1 MDGRRSTSEPPRGVE
16 HTEAAIDLALSHHQ
30 AGRAAEAERGYRRVL
45 VGVPDHPDALH
56 LLGLLLHQAGRPV
69 EAEPLV
75 KRAITLRPDQA
86 MFHTHLGLIL
96 ASLGQAEAGIACH
109 RRATALDP
117 RSADAHNNLGV
128 ALAAAGRPADAIEC
142 YRRAVAIRPD
152 VLSFDNLGRSLH
164 TLGRSTEAAA
174 AFREAIAIDAR
185 FAPAH
190 NGLGMALRAVGSVE
204 GAIAAF
210 RRAAELSPTSP
221 EPLDNL
227 GNALQQ
233 ARRPAEAMACCE
245 AALALQPGRPST
257 LNLVGTLQCDA
268 GRWADAIVTF
278 ERALAGR
285 PDFVDAVN
293 NLGTAL
299 EEVGRREEAMV
310 HYRRAAALAPDAVSP
325 PWNVALLQLLT
336 GDYTAGWPGYE
347 HRWRQRLQRSVHR
360 QFGQPMWDGSDLG
373 GRRLLLHAEQG
384 FGDALQFARYAALAA
399 SRGGRVFVECHPPL
413 ARLFRSLAGVD
424 RVVPRGE
431 GPLPPFDVHCP
442 FMSLPM
448 VFGTT
453 LATVPAEV
461 PYLRATPA
469 AANRWRRRLAAEP
482 PGRRVGLVWS
492 GDAKHQK
499 DRDRSVLLAMLAPLA
514 AAPGVRFYSLQFG
527 PPAEAAAAPPPGMS
541 LTDWT
546 GELDDF
552 ADTAG
557 LASQLD
563 LVVTVDTA
571 VAHLAGALGRPT
583 WVLVPFAPDWRWLL
597 DRDDSPWYPTMRLF
611 RQRTKGDWA
620 HPIARVAEAL
630 RAWGDH

>member
-1 MDGRRSTSEPPRGVE
+1 MGIEGT
-16 HTEAAIDLALSHHQ
+16 IDLSLSHHQ

-45 VGVPDHPDALH
+45 DVLPDHPDALH
-56 LLGLLLHQAGRPV
+56 LLGLLLHQTGRPI
-69 EAEPLV
+69 EAEPLLR
-75 KRAITLRPDQA
+75 RAIALQPEQST
-86 MFHTHLGLIL
+86 FHTHFGLIL
-96 ASLGQAEAGIACH
+96 TALGAAEAGIACH
-109 RRATALDP
+109 RRATELDP
-117 RSADAHNNLGV
+117 GSADAHNNLGV
-128 ALAAAGRPADAIEC
+128 ALAAAGRPAEAIEC
-142 YRRAVAIRPD
+142 YRRAAAIRPD
-152 VLSFDNLGRSLH
+152 VLAFDNLGRSLH
-164 TLGRSTEAAA
+164 TLGRSAEAAA
-174 AFREAIAIDAR
+174 AFREAIAIDPR

-190 NGLGMALRAVGSVE
+190 NGLGIALRAAGNVD

-210 RRAAELSPTSP
+210 RRAAELSPASP

-227 GNALQQ
+227 GSALQQ
-233 ARRPAEAMACCE
+233 ARRSTEAMACYD
-245 AALALQPGRPST
+245 AALSLAPGRPST
-257 LNLVGTLQCDA
+257 LNLIGALQCDA
-268 GRWADAIVTF
+268 GRWAEAIATF
-278 ERALAGR
+278 ERALVGR
-285 PDFVDAVN
+285 PDFVDAIN

-299 EEVGRREEAMV
+299 EEVGRREEAMA

-360 QFGQPMWDGSDLG
+360 QFSQPMWDGSDLA

-384 FGDALQFARYAALAA
+384 FGDAIQFARYAAVAA
-399 SRGGRVFVECHPPL
+399 QRGGRVFVECQPPL

-453 LATVPAEV
+453 LGTVPAEV

-469 AANRWRRRLAAEP
+469 AANRWRQRLAAEP
-482 PGRRVGLVWS
+482 QGRRVGLVWS

-499 DRDRSVLLAMLAPLA
+499 DRDRSVSLSMLAPLA
-514 AAPGVRFYSLQFG
+514 AVVGVRFYSLQFG
-527 PPAEAAAAPPPGMS
+527 PPAEEAATPPPGMS

-563 LVVTVDTA
+563 LVITVDTA

-597 DRDDSPWYPTMRLF
+597 DRDDSPWYPSMQLF

-620 HPIARVAEAL
+620 DPIARVAEAL
-630 RAWGDH
+630 RAWGEH